1 MIFLQDALSQG
12 KSLSPSALLGGVAG
26 AEHVADVARGDAF
39 AGVSDFDYYVRT
51 ALEYVQVNATGSCHG
66 VDGVFA
72 EVLDDPFKKRV
83 KNGAKR
89 GCAKSIVSIF
99 FDLWVKMFFSERKPP
114 IVFPQ
119 NSLDI

>member
-1 MIFLQDALSQG
+1 MRLARESPC
-12 KSLSPSALLGGVAG
+12 LSPFALLGGVAG

-39 AGVSDFDYYVRT
+39 AGVGDFDYYVRT
-51 ALEYVQVNATGSCHG
+51 ALEYVQVYATGSCHG

-99 FDLWVKMFFSERKPP
+99 LTYGSKWFFSERKPP

>member
-1 MIFLQDALSQG
+1 MVFLHDALSQG
-12 KSLSPSALLGGVAG
+12 KSQSPSALFGGVAG

-39 AGVSDFDYYVRT
+39 AGVGDFDYYVRT
-51 ALEYVQVNATGSCHG
+51 ALEYVQVYATGSCHG

-99 FDLWVKMFFSERKPP
+99 FDLWVKMVFFREKTTYSFSSE
-114 IVFPQ
+114 
-119 NSLDI
+119 